1 MSEETAVSTE
11 AQGVT
16 EAQVESGNQSEPQ
29 GSPTPNEFDQETLQ
43 GSQEPAGGTNVDS
56 PDPQPQD
63 PQEVPEGSQEV
74 EVSEQQPEKT
84 EPEPLEADQV
94 PPDPDGYRF
103 NLPEGVP
110 VDPVLVQGLKRFAF
124 NKQWDQGTMN
134 SIAEFW
140 AGYSKFQHNQRGKQL
155 ESWSNALH
163 ADWGR
168 NFHSNRQTALKGLE
182 VAGENTGNQL
192 RDLLNTSGALNN
204 PAVMK
209 FLHAVG
215 TLMKEDSFVRGAPK
229 PVTIPRD
236 SDGRPILKF
245 NKM

>member
-1 MSEETAVSTE
+1 MSQEAAVSAE

-16 EAQVESGNQSEPQ
+16 EVPAEGGQPEPQ
-29 GSPTPNEFDQETLQ
+29 GSPNPNQHEETLQ
-43 GSQEPAGGTNVDS
+43 GSQEPAGETNVDS
-56 PDPQPQD
+56 PGPQD
-63 PQEVPEGSQEV
+63 PPEAPEGAQEAK
-74 EVSEQQPEKT
+74 VSEQQPEKT

-168 NFHSNRQTALKGLE
+168 DFHSNRRTALKGLE
-182 VAGENTGNQL
+182 VAGETTGNQL

-215 TLMKEDSFVRGAPK
+215 TLMKEDSFVRGAPR

-236 SDGRPILKF
+236 PDGRPILRF

>member
-1 MSEETAVSTE
+1 MSQEAAVSTE

-16 EAQVESGNQSEPQ
+16 EAPREAGMD
-29 GSPTPNEFDQETLQ
+29 PTSNP
-43 GSQEPAGGTNVDS
+43 EPAPAAEPEITANPGPAPE
-56 PDPQPQD
+56 PDPAEAPKPQTE
-63 PQEVPEGSQEV
+63 P
-74 EVSEQQPEKT
+74 EQQPEAAQ
-84 EPEPLEADQV
+84 EPLEADQV

-168 NFHSNRQTALKGLE
+168 DFHSNRQTALKGLE

-215 TLMKEDSFVRGAPK
+215 TLMKEDSFVRGAPR

-236 SDGRPILKF
+236 PDGRPILNF
-245 NKM
+245 RKM